1 MIPKNKPSSCYNQI
15 NSTSLSGRMGRICE
29 KLVPALEKRCGKSE
43 GQSAIDNPETLTTL
57 GTQDTGLRQMLTH
70 SHYSRWHH
78 HASAC
83 TWSVNKT
90 KSSTVTQLACSYNNI
105 YVCSLK

>member
-1 MIPKNKPSSCYNQI
+1 MFILSLKSFIYNDTKKQTKFVLYQI

-70 SHYSRWHH
+70 SHYSR
-78 HASAC
+78 
-83 TWSVNKT
+83 
-90 KSSTVTQLACSYNNI
+90 
-105 YVCSLK
+105 